1 VGEELN
7 HTDLDQAHEIGKL
20 KSEVH
25 TLNTLVSKLFEK
37 FDNYIEKSQ
46 SQPLTIAQIIG
57 AVVGLLTIFALMFG
71 TVIYI
76 VNSSNA
82 PILANNAQLAT
93 LIANQQIS
101 TQKNSNLIQL
111 TNKELLSIK
120 NSSESNENTLDWIIF
135 QKEFPM
141 QLAVLQEK
149 VKVLESKTHLHPN
162 MDGVIKYK

>member
-1 VGEELN
+1 MN

-82 PILANNAQLAT
+82 PILTNNAQLAT
-93 LIANQQIS
+93 LMANQQTSI
-101 TQKNSNLIQL
+101 QQNSNLIQL
-111 TNKELLSIK
+111 TNKEILSLK

-141 QLAVLQEK
+141 KLAVLQEK

-162 MDGVIKYK
+162 MNGVIKYK